1 MISFSL
7 SLQFNVIVLKRAFD
21 GIKID
26 FPKFAMLYGAQMV
39 CSQHHP
45 TVVILKAGQEK
56 LE

>member
-26 FPKFAMLYGAQMV
+26 FPKFAMLYSAQMV